1 MADKFNDNS
10 SKKRRGEEAARAELT
25 GNWARMTAAIVSPL
39 PVPEED
45 PAATDDKPRHLDL
58 PRNAHGE
65 LTPAQRARLGLDFE
79 RTGEDPSGQFAADAP
94 EAAPALRPIEDR
106 PRLAP
111 VERAARGNADRSAAQ
126 EPSKR
131 RDAVPQHGEDGFERV
146 VRDRNVL
153 SYGVAWTAFAL
164 TITAI
169 ISFNSSISGDP
180 TAGSG
185 PGPLIPGLVSIVLGW
200 VVVIAARAIGR
211 GWRWLIVIPALV
223 LLVGPFVYSSYW
235 ANSVADGARSYLSND
250 GAGAQVDIDATSI
263 ISQTVNTSRG
273 CFAINRARG
282 SFDTEVQVVTY
293 AAETARQQADYALAP
308 RYAGRIGAGGERTT
322 SRVFTF
328 KSGRAPAIV
337 TTPASPPLDCQY
349 STSAPGAGAKNVD
362 QG

>member
-1 MADKFNDNS
+1 MADKFNDSS
-10 SKKRRGEEAARAELT
+10 SKKRRGEEAARAEAT
-25 GNWARMTAAIVSPL
+25 GNWARMTAAMVSPL
-39 PVPEED
+39 PVPDED
-45 PAATDDKPRHLDL
+45 PAATAGKPRHLDL
-58 PRNAHGE
+58 PRNARGE

-79 RTGEDPSGQFAADAP
+79 STGDDPVAPFAAQTA
-94 EAAPALRPIEDR
+94 EAAPALRPVEDR

-111 VERAARGNADRSAAQ
+111 AERTPRVNTDRADAR

-131 RDAVPQHGEDGFERV
+131 GATARRHGEDGFDHV

-200 VVVIAARAIGR
+200 VVVIAARAMGK

-223 LLVGPFVYSSYW
+223 LLIGPFVYSSYW
-235 ANSVADGARSYLSND
+235 ANSVADGARSYLSD
-250 GAGAQVDIDATSI
+250 TGAGAQVDIDATSI
-263 ISQTVNTSRG
+263 ISETVNTSRG
-273 CFAINRARG
+273 CFAINRARS

-293 AAETARQQADYALAP
+293 APETARQQADYALAP
-308 RYAGRIGAGGERTT
+308 RYAGRIGAGGERAT
-322 SRVFTF
+322 SRVFSF

-337 TTPASPPLDCQY
+337 AVPASPPLDCQY